1 MTSQLQDGVEIREEI
16 TGDHRSAVGGKRIAH
31 KRKSAGVVKEVA
43 KKDKDLWKRLEQ
55 LECQEEEN
63 KEMDNVEST
72 SQESATVI
80 NVKHSTQLS
89 SSCMTQSQ
97 LGVITTP
104 ADICVKRHS
113 PSLDEPEEVVTTTSK
128 SVHWSQDI
136 TSSSMTS
143 PLPQGDTM
151 SIPQAPTTK
160 PFTGSVVETSHS
172 TTLTVSGLKFLCIL

>member
-16 TGDHRSAVGGKRIAH
+16 TDDHRSTVGRKRIAH
-31 KRKSAGVVKEVA
+31 KRKSAEVVKEVA
-43 KKDKDLWKRLEQ
+43 KKDKDLWKKLEE

-63 KEMDNVEST
+63 EENDNTEST
-72 SQESATVI
+72 SQESTSVI
-80 NVKHSTQLS
+80 NVKHSTQPS
-89 SSCMTQSQ
+89 PSCVSQSQ

-113 PSLDEPEEVVTTTSK
+113 PSSDEPEEVITTTSK

-136 TSSSMTS
+136 ISSSMTS

-151 SIPQAPTTK
+151 STSTAPTMN

-172 TTLTVSGLKFLCIL
+172 TTITVSKH